1 MSGSAVTLTL
11 SSAVMF
17 DDEVTVSYRPGI
29 FKLREKA
36 AAKAEAAALSATA
49 VTNNTPS
56 LTPPML
62 TSAIVDGDIL
72 TLTYGEA
79 LDEDSVP
86 ASTDFTVM
94 VGSDPS
100 RAITGVA
107 VKGSAVTLM
116 LATRVRGDD
125 EVTVSYRPGTNKI
138 QHLEGNP
145 DPGWVGDDLRAPPG
159 NRLEG
164 TRLATKRASATYC
177 AALGART

>member
-116 LATRVRGDD
+116 LRH
-125 EVTVSYRPGTNKI
+125 PC
-138 QHLEGNP
+138 EG
-145 DPGWVGDDLRAPPG
+145 
-159 NRLEG
+159 
-164 TRLATKRASATYC
+164 
-177 AALGART
+177 